1 MRPKHKSGGWQGWG
15 TICAKSGH
23 NARDC
28 LLFMQREG
36 TCGHWFMYSIGI
48 YETGCTYGASCK
60 KKHER
65 PSIEPPET
73 NVVTAAGCAKP
84 VSSMSTGAKRVSI
97 MATGATPK
105 GDGDEYVLEELPAS
119 VIKSGRC
126 LPLGAERD
134 ELLDK

>member
-1 MRPKHKSGGWQGWG
+1 MLTTDATERTGERNTKVGAGRGGEICQ
-15 TICAKSGH
+15 ICAKAGH

-36 TCGHWFMYSIGI
+36 TCGHWFMHSIGI

-65 PSIEPPET
+65 PSIEPPEN
-73 NVVTAAGCAKP
+73 NVVNAAGNAKP

-97 MATGATPK
+97 MAMGASPK
-105 GDGDEYVLEELPAS
+105 ADGDE
-119 VIKSGRC
+119 
-126 LPLGAERD
+126 
-134 ELLDK
+134 